1 MTDEVVAS
9 LKRKITDADPHN
21 SSDKKQRLNNIDDG
35 VAAQVI
41 EAVTSSGVPVNNNTE
56 DYTAEFRLVYR
67 RELLDKALTQ
77 EMVKQDKLVKEI
89 TRLQKEADDNFSVKL
104 EPIKKER
111 DFLILE
117 LKVLDILT
125 HLKSIVKKHT
135 ASSSDKKSF
144 KRIALLLFD
153 DCTAGICRIRP
164 GKTKPKVNDNKV
176 ELVQSAIDEN
186 QAKVDQ
192 VDVKLGE
199 IQPLKA
205 DKDR

>member
-89 TRLQKEADDNFSVKL
+89 TRLQKEADDNFSVK
-104 EPIKKER
+104 
-111 DFLILE
+111 
-117 LKVLDILT
+117 T
-125 HLKSIVKKHT
+125 
-135 ASSSDKKSF
+135 
-144 KRIALLLFD
+144 
-153 DCTAGICRIRP
+153 
-164 GKTKPKVNDNKV
+164 
-176 ELVQSAIDEN
+176 
-186 QAKVDQ
+186 
-192 VDVKLGE
+192 
-199 IQPLKA
+199 
-205 DKDR
+205 